1 MAALD
6 EASAKKNGGNSAF
19 KRQSTRKF
27 GAGDP
32 VKIEHQGVVLKYPKR
47 KKLMNRPRCR
57 NMILTNQPRLYFT
70 TTENADGKENI
81 YLSDIILFK
90 DLKLR
95 VKNDMLSIF
104 CPISQLTYNLK
115 TDEAKTWK
123 SKIDRAILEQNIED
137 S

>member
-1 MAALD
+1 
-6 EASAKKNGGNSAF
+6 
-19 KRQSTRKF
+19 
-27 GAGDP
+27 
-32 VKIEHQGVVLKYPKR
+32 
-47 KKLMNRPRCR
+47 
-57 NMILTNQPRLYFT
+57 MILTNQPRLYFT
-70 TTENADGKENI
+70 TTENEDGKENI

-95 VKNDMLSIF
+95 VKNDMLTIF